1 MIFYGRRDRKVRET
15 MSGTAQVRGIRVRP
29 RRDSLLLF
37 GIHFLGEEGPDGEP
51 LQEPGT
57 ARGEIHEDH
66 LVLVLQ
72 PLLEESEA
80 ALLHATGVRLR
91 PVLYDAAARFLLH
104 VCKVSPQSP
113 LSKKKIISSDRTLL
127 INSLQFCFVVVAPPV
142 ATEGEEQRQL
152 GRLGSR
158 REQRQQ
164 HMLEQPRDWRP

>member
-1 MIFYGRRDRKVRET
+1 
-15 MSGTAQVRGIRVRP
+15 MSGTAQVRGIRVRQ
-29 RRDSLLLF
+29 RRHSLLLLF
-37 GIHFLGEEGPDGEP
+37 GIHFLGEEGPHGEP
-51 LQEPGT
+51 LQESGT

-66 LVLVLQ
+66 LVLVLP
-72 PLLEESEA
+72 PLLEESKA
-80 ALLHATGVRLR
+80 ALLHAAGVRLR
-91 PVLYDAAARFLLH
+91 PLLHDATARFLLH

-113 LSKKKIISSDRTLL
+113 LSKIKKRMNSSDRTLL

-164 HMLEQPRDWRP
+164 HMLEQSRDWRP